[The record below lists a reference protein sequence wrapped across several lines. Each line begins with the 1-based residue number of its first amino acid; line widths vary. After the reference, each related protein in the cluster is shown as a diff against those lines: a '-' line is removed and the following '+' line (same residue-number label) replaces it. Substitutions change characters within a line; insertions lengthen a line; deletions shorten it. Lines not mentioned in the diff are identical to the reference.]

1 MAFSPITNQLK
12 DIPVLDRDKLLNAH
26 GKRSTKNVFPYLWTR
41 EDIKIE
47 FGLQIQF
54 EIEGKKSQM
63 WF

>member
-1 MAFSPITNQLK
+1 MAFFPHHEPTQ
-12 DIPVLDRDKLLNAH
+12 RYTRTWQQDKILNAH

-54 EIEGKKSQM
+54 EIEGKKS
-63 WF
+63 